1 MLHSNNLQFSP
12 DFQSHD
18 TSGLPE
24 QTPWP
29 PPQQLG
35 FKNTFWF
42 LSASEPS
49 HTPKFHLSPN
59 WKHCNDGD
67 LDTVPCYTLDFC
79 CRTGLDCGVFLHTL
93 LPVWKENSETN
104 DLIHTCLTKG
114 WRYVALSQTSETVAC
129 HTLVTFKLQNNFN
142 RYNLYQTILNI

>member
-1 MLHSNNLQFSP
+1 MLNYNNLQLAFLNKRWDHLHNNWVSKY
-12 DFQSHD
+12 FI
-18 TSGLPE
+18 
-24 QTPWP
+24 
-29 PPQQLG
+29 
-35 FKNTFWF
+35 WF
-42 LSASEPS
+42 LKCFRTKPHSKVPS
-49 HTPKFHLSPN
+49 LSN
-59 WKHCNDGD
+59 WKHCNDDD
-67 LDTVPCYTLDFC
+67 LDTVSRYTLDFC

-93 LPVWKENSETN
+93 LPVWKENNETN